1 MNASAS
7 KLHVE
12 RRQAMGDAVTAG
24 AAAASLAIRPSD
36 PLVMLHGWG
45 MNLRVF
51 DLLRDDLSDRE
62 TWAID
67 LPGHGHSAWWPGA
80 AHFEAQRDAVLAA
93 LPPRCVLV
101 GWSLGAK
108 LALSIAAG
116 FPRRVSALV
125 LIAATPKHMQSPDW
139 PQGMKGESLRAF
151 QRALTQNW
159 QQTLDDF
166 VWLQLRGSRNAK
178 EAQRTIAA
186 ALAAQGAPQPE
197 ALASGLA
204 LLASVDLRA
213 EVGRIT
219 QPTLIITG
227 QNDRVT
233 SPEAARWLAAAI
245 PHARL
250 VELPR
255 AGHAP
260 LISHH
265 SEVATTIRD
274 FLTSTPGLVA

>member
-1 MNASAS
+1 VEQRAASA
-7 KLHVE
+7 E
-12 RRQAMGDAVTAG
+12 AR
-24 AAAASLAIRPSD
+24 AATPRSAPVD

-51 DLLRDDLSDRE
+51 DLLREDLSDRE

-67 LPGHGHSAWWPGA
+67 LPGHGRSPWWPEA
-80 AHFEAQRDAVLAA
+80 AHFEVQRDAVLAA

-108 LALSIAAG
+108 LALSIAAD
-116 FPRRVSALV
+116 FPQRVSALV
-125 LIAATPKHMQSPDW
+125 LIAATPKHMQSEDW
-139 PQGMKGESLRAF
+139 PQGMKSESLRAF
-151 QRALTQNW
+151 QRALEQNW

-166 VWLQLRGSRNAK
+166 VWLQLRGSRNA
-178 EAQRTIAA
+178 EAAQRTMAA
-186 ALAAQGAPQPE
+186 ALTAQGAPQPE
-197 ALASGLA
+197 ALASGLD
-204 LLASVDLRA
+204 LLGSVDLRA
-213 EVGRIT
+213 VVGRIA
-219 QPTLIITG
+219 QPTLLLTG

-233 SPEAARWLAAAI
+233 SSEAAGWLANAL

-260 LISHH
+260 LVSHH
-265 SEVATTIRD
+265 AEVASAMRE
-274 FLTSTPGLVA
+274 FLARLPEPAA